1 VALSLRRALGLRR
14 GGRGVDEV
22 AGAVI
27 GRPGRDEVVRGPVR
41 RDPPRR
47 ASRLARVPRPVH
59 SSTQY
64 RRLQPHLAVL
74 GQRAAMD
81 TLIQNARN
89 LNTNPIAIELREALQ
104 WCRRR
109 SVLGSKAV
117 RFLCLLLSLFPSLF
131 LL

>member
-1 VALSLRRALGLRR
+1 MAISLRRALGLRR

-59 SSTQY
+59 SSIIMFCPY
-64 RRLQPHLAVL
+64 PFV
-74 GQRAAMD
+74 
-81 TLIQNARN
+81 
-89 LNTNPIAIELREALQ
+89 
-104 WCRRR
+104 
-109 SVLGSKAV
+109 
-117 RFLCLLLSLFPSLF
+117 FPF
-131 LL
+131 FHAYFI